1 MSDIPQKSPRK
12 RKSRAG
18 KSLKN
23 INLDQIQK
31 KLLNVLERETN
42 QLLVLSVDG
51 KLDKDQSDDLNKY
64 LKLLKEL
71 RKQEA
76 EELSEMSE
84 EELEKLADKK

>member
-51 KLDKDQSDDLNKY
+51 KLDKDQSDDLNK
-64 LKLLKEL
+64 
-71 RKQEA
+71 EA